1 MILAK
6 ESAET
11 DGVTLKEFC
20 VLKAPDGTEW
30 PSMYARLDGTKMDLE
45 TVREVITRASK
56 LVSIVSKVPAG
67 NIDSETEL
75 VDVFPFTETHVT
87 DTTNVEW
94 IAPPWQSVE
103 LGYISELATSY
114 PLGDA
119 RGSSGP
125 TGCVSLDYWFDGLQH
140 LIKLGASGDTSR
152 AALQER
158 YDRWILQP
166 MAHQEDR
173 TLEQMHREIQP
184 EVWKKLAHS
193 ARRATFTRMLR
204 FARHTVHE
212 RAIATRCGPF
222 EIFRL
227 RVREACSASMLT
239 GTRQRHFPL
248 PYLRAD

>member
-166 MAHQEDR
+166 GAPGRPDSGTDAPGDSAGSMEKACAQRASSHVHKNATIR
-173 TLEQMHREIQP
+173 T
-184 EVWKKLAHS
+184 S
-193 ARRATFTRMLR
+193 Y
-204 FARHTVHE
+204 
-212 RAIATRCGPF
+212 GP
-222 EIFRL
+222 
-227 RVREACSASMLT
+227 
-239 GTRQRHFPL
+239 
-248 PYLRAD
+248 